1 MKTVLETIQGGTSYL
16 QKHDVESARLN
27 MEHLLA
33 HVLGCKRMDL
43 YLDFDRPLTEESL
56 SPLRELTKR
65 RSEGEPL
72 QHLLGSVEFLGR
84 DFKCD
89 PRALVPRP
97 ETEQLVSLALE
108 QLSQR
113 DSPTRVL
120 DMGTGT
126 GVIGLSLSLEGAP
139 AIETVLAD
147 LSPEALAL
155 ARENA
160 KSLEV
165 EPSRISFVQSDL
177 FSNLD
182 GKFDFL
188 LANLPYVPESDRE
201 SLSREV
207 GHDPEMALFADDE
220 GMALVR
226 RFIRQAIPYCAMDA
240 WIGLEIGV
248 AQAAPLREDLETAG
262 YRDVESHRD
271 FADIE
276 RLLTCRAPLK

>member
-16 QKHDVESARLN
+16 EKHGVDSARLN
-27 MEHLLA
+27 MEHLLS
-33 HVLGCKRMDL
+33 HVLDCKRMDL

-56 SPLRELTKR
+56 APLRDLTKR

-72 QHLLGSVEFLGR
+72 QHLLGSVDFLGR
-84 DFKCD
+84 EFKCD

-97 ETEQLVSLALE
+97 ETEQLVTLALE
-108 QLSQR
+108 QLVQR
-113 DSPTRVL
+113 ESPARVL

-126 GVIGLSLSLEGAP
+126 GVIGLTLSLDGP
-139 AIETVLAD
+139 NETEVILAD
-147 LSPEALAL
+147 RSADALAL
-155 ARENA
+155 ANENA
-160 KSLEV
+160 TSLEV
-165 EPSRISFVQSDL
+165 DTSKISFVESDL
-177 FSNLD
+177 FSNLE

-207 GHDPEMALFADDE
+207 GHDPEMALFADEE
-220 GMALVR
+220 GMAVIR
-226 RFIRQAIPYCAMDA
+226 RFIKDAIPFCAPDA

-248 AQAAPLREDLETAG
+248 AQAAPLRHNLEAAG
-262 YRDVESHRD
+262 YQSIETHRD

-276 RLLTCRAPLK
+276 RFLTCRTPAS